1 MDFSKLN
8 MEFFNIQKKLEKY
21 DKQLDIVL
29 LEIKKLEK
37 EIVKIETKIKQTK
50 SNVEKWQNKL
60 ILEFKKEQ
68 LDFLKN
74 TFTSNE
80 VNNETSN
87 NK

>member
-1 MDFSKLN
+1 
-8 MEFFNIQKKLEKY
+8 MEFSNIQKKLEKY

-74 TFTSNE
+74 TFTNNE

-87 NK
+87 SK